1 MDCSIGFL
9 LPAVFFFLPVFSSC
23 RFFLPASF
31 LLPAV
36 FPSSVPE
43 GGELP
48 ITAGG
53 MTVGHVTCGFA
64 VALSPSSPKG
74 ANRIPSFSCSPPSG
88 TVVCVVF
95 CFPQVPFPPVIPP
108 AVIGSSPPSGTVV
121 GVVFCYPQVPFPPVI
136 PPAVIGSSP
145 PSGTVVGVVFY
156 FPQVPFPSVIPPAVI
171 ESSPPSGT
179 SETDVMN
186 QSFRK

>member
-1 MDCSIGFL
+1 MFHR
-9 LPAVFFFLPVFSSC
+9 FSFS
-23 RFFLPASF
+23 RHFFLPAG
-31 LLPAV
+31 
-36 FPSSVPE
+36 FPSTVPE
-43 GGELP
+43 GGELL

-53 MTVGHVTCGFA
+53 MTVGYVTCGSA
-64 VALSPSSPKG
+64 GALSPSSPKG

-108 AVIGSSPPSGTVV
+108 AVIESSPPSGTVV
-121 GVVFCYPQVPFPPVI
+121 CVVFC
-136 PPAVIGSSP
+136 
-145 PSGTVVGVVFY
+145 

-179 SETDVMN
+179 GGLDAALRRLDAALRRLDAALRR
-186 QSFRK
+186 FY

>member
-9 LPAVFFFLPVFSSC
+9 LPANFFFLPFFSSC
-23 RFFLPASF
+23 RFFLPAVF

-53 MTVGHVTCGFA
+53 MTVGHVTCGSA
-64 VALSPSSPKG
+64 GTLSPSSPKG

-108 AVIGSSPPSGTVV
+108 AVIGSSPPSGTVGLDAALRGLDAALQRAGCCFARAGCCFEEV
-121 GVVFCYPQVPFPPVI
+121 LLI
-136 PPAVIGSSP
+136 
-145 PSGTVVGVVFY
+145 Y
-156 FPQVPFPSVIPPAVI
+156 FLNA
-171 ESSPPSGT
+171 
-179 SETDVMN
+179 
-186 QSFRK
+186 

>member
-9 LPAVFFFLPVFSSC
+9 LP
-23 RFFLPASF
+23 
-31 LLPAV
+31 
-36 FPSSVPE
+36 VPE
-43 GGELP
+43 GGELS

-53 MTVGHVTCGFA
+53 MTVGHVTCGPA
-64 VALSPSSPKG
+64 GALTPSSPKG
-74 ANRIPSFSCSPPSG
+74 ANHIPSFYCSPPSG

-108 AVIGSSPPSGTVV
+108 AVI
-121 GVVFCYPQVPFPPVI
+121 
-136 PPAVIGSSP
+136 
-145 PSGTVVGVVFY
+145 
-156 FPQVPFPSVIPPAVI
+156 

-179 SETDVMN
+179 EETDVMN

>member
-9 LPAVFFFLPVFSSC
+9 LPANFFFLPFFSSRRFPSSR
-23 RFFLPASF
+23 RFFLPAGF

-95 CFPQVPFPPVIPP
+95 CFPQVPFPSVIPP
-108 AVIGSSPPSGTVV
+108 AVIGSSPPSGT
-121 GVVFCYPQVPFPPVI
+121 
-136 PPAVIGSSP
+136 
-145 PSGTVVGVVFY
+145 
-156 FPQVPFPSVIPPAVI
+156 
-171 ESSPPSGT
+171 E
-179 SETDVMN
+179 ETDVMN

>member
-9 LPAVFFFLPVFSSC
+9 LPANFFFLP
-23 RFFLPASF
+23 FFLPAVF

-53 MTVGHVTCGFA
+53 MTVGHVTCGSA
-64 VALSPSSPKG
+64 GALSSSSPKG

-88 TVVCVVF
+88 TVV
-95 CFPQVPFPPVIPP
+95 
-108 AVIGSSPPSGTVV
+108 
-121 GVVFCYPQVPFPPVI
+121 GVVFC
-136 PPAVIGSSP
+136 
-145 PSGTVVGVVFY
+145 

-179 SETDVMN
+179 SETDVLN